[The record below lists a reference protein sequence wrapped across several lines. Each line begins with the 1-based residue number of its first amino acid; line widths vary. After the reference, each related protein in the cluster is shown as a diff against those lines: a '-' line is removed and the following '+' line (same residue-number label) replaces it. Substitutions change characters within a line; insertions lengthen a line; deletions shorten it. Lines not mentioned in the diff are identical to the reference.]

1 MVQMNLSGL
10 EVAPLSDEQI
20 HLLNSAQGE
29 LNRLAK
35 MNQQIY
41 LLAVTKEE

>member
-1 MVQMNLSGL
+1 MVQINLSGL

-20 HLLNSAQGE
+20 RLLNSFQGE

-35 MNQQIY
+35 INQQIY

>member
-1 MVQMNLSGL
+1 MVQINLNGL
-10 EVAPLSDEQI
+10 EVAPLSDEQLD
-20 HLLNSAQGE
+20 LLNNAQGK
-29 LNRLAK
+29 LNQLAK